1 MRIMWVCLF
10 DRWIL
15 SNCDYWSPALK
26 GTETLNM
33 TFTGPI
39 MDDENKKDFI
49 RQFIEVASMKAKL
62 LE

>member
-1 MRIMWVCLF
+1 MIT
-10 DRWIL
+10 WIF

-26 GTETLNM
+26 GTETLGM

-39 MDDENKKDFI
+39 MDGEDKKDFI
-49 RQFIEVASMKAKL
+49 REFIKVASTQAKI